1 MKFFLIQRQAQDTSP
16 LLPPDFRSEAFA
28 EDLFETSPAAR
39 SNWRHELALAAVPVG
54 LAVLGGALPLAYLP
68 Y

>member
-1 MKFFLIQRQAQDTSP
+1 MKFAIKPQAPDHSP

-28 EDLFETSPAAR
+28 EDLLEAPATQGWQR
-39 SNWRHELALAAVPVG
+39 DWSLLLVPLG
-54 LAVLGGALPLAYLP
+54 LAMLGGALPWMQTP

>member
-1 MKFFLIQRQAQDTSP
+1 MKFATQSQARDDSP

-28 EDLFETSPAAR
+28 EDLFEAPAAAR
-39 SNWRHELALAAVPVG
+39 LWQRDWSLALVPLG
-54 LAVLGGALPLAYLP
+54 LAVLGGALPLMQTP